1 MFIKSFTDKML
12 QKLNSNSQGIT
23 FRGGSLLQVTNDK
36 FEFKTYTNFYTE
48 QTTEYIPVMMDYV
61 SSPKNIPN
69 KEVYDYTVD
78 ITLALTGENETE
90 LQGQREAINAFRAS
104 LVNQPLDTM
113 LIGNTTYNLVTS
125 ATDISL
131 VRDIVIVNGKKRV
144 IVAMQIFVQSGI
156 DIIYGN
162 DRVVELK
169 LNKAGSNYTVLVPFE
184 FGVVMATEPDSE
196 MEFVKENVESIAR
209 NRTTTYSMKLF
220 HEDVPLIQEILKD
233 IFGIV
238 ELEQTY
244 VLRFKLPDNNQ
255 AFVKKVVMLS
265 DGSINTSFGAQNIL
279 DLNFKLSLEDE
290 IV

>member
-131 VRDIVIVNGKKRV
+131 VRDIAIVNGQKRV

-169 LNKAGSNYTVLVPFE
+169 LNQAGSNYTVLVPFE

-238 ELEQTY
+238 DLEQTY

>member
-131 VRDIVIVNGKKRV
+131 VRDIAIVNGQKRV

>member
-131 VRDIVIVNGKKRV
+131 VRDIAIVNGQKRV

-290 IV
+290 VV